1 MNNKT
6 MIDETHLADS
16 ALERSAVV
24 HLVQEVSEQVGGHQ
38 AGLRTQAAH
47 RHHGRGRGQ
56 GVRHLSGGVV
66 RGGVRAH
73 RTRGHLMPTG
83 N

>member
-24 HLVQEVSEQVGGHQ
+24 HLLQVVREQVGGHQ

-56 GVRHLSGGVV
+56 GAWHLACDWALLRQPDLHIILTS
-66 RGGVRAH
+66 
-73 RTRGHLMPTG
+73 
-83 N
+83 NI